1 MNVPSVTI
9 DAGVLAA
16 PPADSS
22 ADAAYRYVDTLLDWR
37 ELLDKHKRW
46 VAIYMSARA
55 SYALVADGLFPLR
68 DSLRDLFKANGIRE
82 YDANTV
88 ARVVETLLQL
98 TPSFEERFGVS
109 DVLIDSPLPLTDP
122 DILGLATGDELQWDL
137 ARCILLIAILR
148 QHCED
153 IVRNHFLI
161 VRYAQEPAVTVQA
174 KIQMIEPE
182 RDDLDE
188 LPTCPEEFKGNVL
201 VCDDFRGLI
210 QCLDES
216 FILVSSKDN
225 IGLETAIRIALY
237 KSRLE
242 RGKDPDW
249 DDLRGCRIG
258 HSFLDTVQNCCR
270 NQSDLF
276 PAKVLRAIVETL
288 DRENR
293 AAVHPL
299 RTGSGGDNPQQRRGV
314 DGASAMRR
322 DIDLDHHLHYW
333 SCPNGIVEL
342 ASVSYPHDDFSIPE

>member
-1 MNVPSVTI
+1 MPSVTI
-9 DAGVLAA
+9 DAGVLAV

-46 VAIYMSARA
+46 VAVYMSARA
-55 SYALVADGLFPLR
+55 SDALVADGLFPLR

-82 YDANTV
+82 YDVNTV
-88 ARVVETLLQL
+88 VRVVETLLEL

-122 DILGLATGDELQWDL
+122 DILGLATGNELQWDL
-137 ARCILLIAILR
+137 ARCLILIAILR

-153 IVRNHFLI
+153 TVRNHFLI

-188 LPTCPEEFKGNVL
+188 LPTCPEVFKGNVL
-201 VCDDFRGLI
+201 VCDDFRGFI

-216 FILVSSKDN
+216 SILVDSKDS
-225 IGLETAIRIALY
+225 ISLETAIRIALY
-237 KSRLE
+237 KSRLGQGE
-242 RGKDPDW
+242 APAW
-249 DDLRGCRIG
+249 DNPRDLRIG
-258 HSFLDTVQNCCR
+258 RHFIDTVR
-270 NQSDLF
+270 NRCMHQGDSF
-276 PAKVLRAIVETL
+276 PAKVLRAIVQTL
-288 DRENR
+288 DKENMP
-293 AAVHPL
+293 AVHPI
-299 RTGSGGDNPQQRRGV
+299 RTDSGGGAPQKTRKA
-314 DGASAMRR
+314 DGADAWRR

-333 SCPNGIVEL
+333 SCHNGIVEL
-342 ASVSYPHDDFSIPE
+342 ASISYPHDDFSIPE